1 MISVDDKSHPWRES
15 MTVSD
20 LLKDLEDPYPYVV
33 IRVNNKYIS
42 KPNFEKTLIPDNAI
56 VHLMQMI
63 AGG

>member
-20 LLKDLEDPYPYVV
+20 LLKDLDDQYPYVV
-33 IRVNNKYIS
+33 IRLNNKYIS
-42 KPNFEKTLIPDNAI
+42 KPNFENTMIPDNAK
-56 VHLMQMI
+56 VHLMPMI